1 VAWDEIGAVPT
12 DVPMI
17 EETFDEDGLD
27 SEETGQA
34 VWPERRTPEDTHGI
48 EGAAEPDE
56 VGAVTDVP
64 MMELADDPGAVGA
77 GALEPGTDEPG
88 AVEAG
93 ADEVGAVTDVPMM
106 ELADDPGALEAG
118 ALEAG
123 IDEAGALEAGTDEPG
138 ALEAGTDEPGISV
151 AVTGQMVVETG
162 IMTVVKAVDLAGQS
176 VIEAAQEMMV
186 ETEVA

>member
-1 VAWDEIGAVPT
+1 
-12 DVPMI
+12 MI

-48 EGAAEPDE
+48 EGAAEP
-56 VGAVTDVP
+56 
-64 MMELADDPGAVGA
+64 
-77 GALEPGTDEPG
+77 
-88 AVEAG
+88 
-93 ADEVGAVTDVPMM
+93 DEVGAVTDVPMM